1 MAGNGN
7 NGSGRDGGSRKNG
20 KKSRNRNRNRSRRA
34 KQSPRQFWGD
44 VEQLPAPKE
53 YDPTS
58 PDITAVV
65 RSLGRPPIPGQEG
78 AAMHYFTVVY
88 ERAAVLATA
97 LAAVGG
103 LDSSDDD
110 D

>member
-1 MAGNGN
+1 MSGN
-7 NGSGRDGGSRKNG
+7 NGGG
-20 KKSRNRNRNRSRRA
+20 KKQNKKGRSRSRNRNKRA
-34 KQSPRQFWGD
+34 KQSPKQFWGD
-44 VEQLPAPKE
+44 VDALPEPQA
-53 YDPTS
+53 YSSTS
-58 PDITAVV
+58 ADITAVA

-103 LDSSDDD
+103 LDEPGTDENAD
-110 D
+110 

>member
-1 MAGNGN
+1 MSGN
-7 NGSGRDGGSRKNG
+7 NGGSKKSG
-20 KKSRNRNRNRSRRA
+20 KKGRSRSRNRNKRT
-34 KQSPRQFWGD
+34 KQSPKQFWGD
-44 VEQLPAPKE
+44 VEALPEPQE
-53 YDPTS
+53 YSATS
-58 PDITAVV
+58 PDITAVA

-103 LDSSDDD
+103 LDETVADDAD

>member
-1 MAGNGN
+1 MSGN
-7 NGSGRDGGSRKNG
+7 NNSS
-20 KKSRNRNRNRSRRA
+20 KKPNKKPRSRNRNRNKRS
-34 KQSPRQFWGD
+34 KQSPRVFWGD
-44 VEQLPAPKE
+44 PDALPAPKD
-53 YDPTS
+53 YDATT
-58 PDITAVV
+58 PDITAVA

-103 LDSSDDD
+103 LDDGDNGSAAED
-110 D
+110 